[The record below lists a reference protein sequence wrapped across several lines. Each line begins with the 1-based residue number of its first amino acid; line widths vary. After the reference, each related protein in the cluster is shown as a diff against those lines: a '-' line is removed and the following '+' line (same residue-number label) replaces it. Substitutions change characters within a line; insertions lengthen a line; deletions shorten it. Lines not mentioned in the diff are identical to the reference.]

1 MLDFLSS
8 VSSGLGATLNGTKTV
23 TIQLRYQILLV
34 VVVLAGGFGLG
45 KYTQPTKVVTKTETV
60 VKTVTVDHVNTVVV
74 TKEVDKPD
82 GTKEIDTTTT
92 DKSVTDTTTQSD
104 EKTDKVVTNSK
115 AQWRVD
121 GLYGTQIG
129 STTGLANGPVY
140 GVGIERRI
148 LGPIW
153 AGAQAN
159 SDKRVALTVGF
170 EF

>member
-1 MLDFLSS
+1 MFDFFNSI
-8 VSSGLGATLNGTKTV
+8 SSGLGATVSGSKTI
-23 TIQLRYQILLV
+23 TIQLRYQILLI

-60 VKTVTVDHVNTVVV
+60 VKTVTVDHTNVVTV

-82 GTKEIDTTTT
+82 GTKEINTTTT
-92 DKSVTDTTTQSD
+92 DKSEVSTNTQSD
-104 EKTDKVVTNSK
+104 EKTDKTVTNSK

-121 GLYGTQIG
+121 GLYGTQLG

-140 GVGIERRI
+140 GVGVERRI
-148 LGPIW
+148 LGPVW
-153 AGAQAN
+153 AGVQGN